1 MYVASLFIFY
11 SSTLKHKYVACLSIQ
26 SSVYYQAYD
35 VKHHISTNF
44 YSLCFG
50 KDCLSL
56 FRRRHGQKRQEKI
69 MTNGDKER
77 GVKMCHFCVDAIF
90 ELPLFK
96 IVISQSIKIHQL
108 KALFPVNSYQGLGF
122 FDPKCKTY
130 SEETAG
136 NPFFLNKPQK
146 IIQ

>member
-56 FRRRHGQKRQEKI
+56 FGRRHGQKRQEKI
-69 MTNGDKER
+69 MKNGDKER

-108 KALFPVNSYQGLGF
+108 KP
-122 FDPKCKTY
+122 Y
-130 SEETAG
+130 SLLIVIRVSAFSTLNVKHTEKKLLAT
-136 NPFFLNKPQK
+136 PFFNKPQK

>member
-11 SSTLKHKYVACLSIQ
+11 SSTLKHKHVACLSIQ

-56 FRRRHGQKRQEKI
+56 FGRRHGQKRQEKI

-108 KALFPVNSYQGLGF
+108 KP
-122 FDPKCKTY
+122 Y
-130 SEETAG
+130 SLLIVIRVSAFSTLNVKHTEKKLLAT
-136 NPFFLNKPQK
+136 PFFNKPQK